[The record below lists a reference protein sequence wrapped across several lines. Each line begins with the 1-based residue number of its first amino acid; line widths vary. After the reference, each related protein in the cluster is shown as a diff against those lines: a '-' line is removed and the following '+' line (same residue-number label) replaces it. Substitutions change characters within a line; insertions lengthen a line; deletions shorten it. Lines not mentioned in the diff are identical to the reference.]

1 MGEGLDVIVYYRE
14 KNGDYLAVD
23 TDTRGYYLAALGRD
37 EYEGRAAAIAGL
49 VGSVCTTGIS
59 RAYLRANCKRVARA
73 SVPSDWRRAI
83 GYENPPVA
91 WPEGP
96 QGHGDVAGD

>member
-23 TDTRGYYLAALGRD
+23 TDTRSYYLAVFGRD
-37 EYEGRAAAIAGL
+37 EYEGRATAIAGL

-59 RAYLRANCKRVARA
+59 RAYLRANCRRVAKA
-73 SVPSDWRRAI
+73 TVPAEWRRAI
-83 GYENPPVA
+83 GFDNLPVA
-91 WPEGP
+91 WSEGP
-96 QGHGDVAGD
+96 Q